1 MKRPLLTGCAV
12 VILGVVLWNGL
23 SEEQELLFSN
33 RQGTE
38 AFMKFKQGETIR
50 LRGKVCEIEQSYVT
64 LHEIETLPG
73 KYKITCDISGENLKI
88 GNHIEFEGCF
98 QQFDSATNPGGF
110 DEKKYYMSQNII
122 GEIKGTS
129 VIYSDDSCNWFIEG
143 LRQLRKYYI
152 ERLYRVYPSKEAGV
166 LGKMLLG
173 DSSGLAPRLKELY
186 TNNGLIHILSIS
198 GLHIT
203 LIGMGLFRLL
213 RKSGCPV
220 WLAAVLGGILIVLYG
235 LMTGMA
241 VSAVRAIGMYLIRM
255 LALLVGR
262 TYDMMTAV
270 GVIATAMLLINPNYL
285 NSSGF
290 LLSFGSVLGVGVLF
304 PSLKQIFLSDISTG
318 KGIVK
323 ICENIN
329 FYDKGFI
336 KINET
341 VNFLNKGFEK
351 IAEIILASISITLMT
366 MPLQLWFFYEIPVWS
381 VFLNL
386 FVLPFMSLLVLCGMV
401 SVCIPQTGL
410 IGTLPCIILTYYEW
424 LCGLFSKLPFHMWN
438 PGQPKLWQII
448 IYYLGLFGGMT
459 ILIKF
464 GMGKKNGLFPET
476 GMGKK
481 EDLFPETGTG
491 NKEGLL
497 TETGT
502 GKRRGVFPVI
512 GARKKRY
519 FVPVLKYILL
529 IGFMI
534 LLPAVFTLHEPEKN
548 KVTFLDVG
556 QGDCIILQLKTGEN
570 YMFDCGSLTKKN
582 VCERV
587 LLPYL
592 KCNGIKKLDGI
603 FVSHED
609 WDHAGGI
616 LSLLQVAEKEN
627 ISIEQLVFSGKEVMD
642 AFLGTGDAQINVPI
656 RYING
661 GDAWEIKNVRI
672 VCVNPPRDDTLY
684 TWDSNEKSLAF
695 LVSFTEGEIPIYLVL
710 TADVE
715 NKGEQYMIDQIAQEI
730 AKDGGKECK
739 TEPERKNNNQLLQDK
754 QLASGMSDYDW
765 TGNKSAP
772 FVILKAAHHGSR
784 YATSEELLSQLCPD
798 ITVISSGRNNSF
810 GHPHTET
817 LQRLENMGT
826 VIFRTDTS
834 GAVIIEM
841 GVKGN
846 EVRVKEYVHESESLH

>member
-23 SEEQELLFSN
+23 LEEQELRFNN

-50 LRGKVCEIEQSYVT
+50 LRGRVCEIKQSCVT
-64 LHEIETLPG
+64 LHQIETLPG

-88 GNHIEFEGCF
+88 GSRVECEGCF
-98 QQFDSATNPGGF
+98 QQFESATNPGEF
-110 DEKKYYMSQNII
+110 DERKYYLSQNII
-122 GEIKGTS
+122 GKTKETS
-129 VIYSDDSCNWFIEG
+129 VIYSDNSCNWLLEG

-152 ERLYRVYPSKEAGV
+152 ARLYRVYPSKEAGI

-173 DSSGLAPRLKELY
+173 DASGLDPQLKELY

-203 LIGMGLFRLL
+203 LIGMGLFRML

-270 GVIATAMLLINPNYL
+270 GVIATVMLLLNPNYI

-304 PSLKQIFLSDISTG
+304 PSLKQIFLSDIPTG
-318 KGIVK
+318 KGGVK
-323 ICENIN
+323 ISEKITS
-329 FYDKGFI
+329 YDKGFL
-336 KINET
+336 KINEIG
-341 VNFLNKGFEK
+341 NLINKGFEK
-351 IAEIILASISITLMT
+351 ITETILASISITLMT
-366 MPLQLWFFYEIPVWS
+366 LPLQLYFFFEIPVWS

-410 IGTLPCIILTYYEW
+410 IGTLPCIILNYFEW

-448 IYYLGLFGGMT
+448 IYYLGLLGGMT
-459 ILIKF
+459 ILLKF
-464 GMGKKNGLFPET
+464 STRKKKGLFP
-476 GMGKK
+476 G
-481 EDLFPETGTG
+481 
-491 NKEGLL
+491 
-497 TETGT
+497 TGT
-502 GKRRGVFPVI
+502 GKRRDVFSVI

-519 FVPVLKYILL
+519 LVPGVKYILL

-534 LLPAVFTLHEPEKN
+534 LLPAVFTLHGPGKN

-570 YMFDCGSLTKKN
+570 YLFDCGSLTKKN
-582 VCERV
+582 VCEQV
-587 LLPYL
+587 LLPYF

-609 WDHAGGI
+609 RDHAGGI
-616 LSLLQVAEKEN
+616 LSLLQVAETEN
-627 ISIEQLVFSGKEVMD
+627 ISIGQLVFSGKEVMD
-642 AFLGTGDAQINVPI
+642 AFLGTSDVQINAPI

-661 GDAWEIKNVRI
+661 GDAWEIKKVRI

-695 LVSFTEGEIPIYLVL
+695 LVSFTEGKIPIYLVM

-715 NKGEQYMIDQIAQEI
+715 NKGERYMIDRIAQEI
-730 AKDGGKECK
+730 AKDESKESE
-739 TEPERKNNNQLLQDK
+739 TETDRKNDIQLLQDK
-754 QLASGMSDYDW
+754 QLASEMADCDW
-765 TGNKSAP
+765 AGNKSSS

-784 YATSEELLSQLCPD
+784 YTTSEELLSQLCPD

-817 LQRLENMGT
+817 LQRLKKAGT

-834 GAVIIEM
+834 GAVTIEM
-841 GVKGN
+841 GEKGN